1 MRKSGTRKLTL
12 QRETL
17 RDLSAQSLKDV
28 AGGSCATCIV
38 GTCTSDTVTE
48 QPAGDV

>member
-1 MRKSGTRKLTL
+1 MKKRETRKLTL

-28 AGGSCATCIV
+28 AGGSCYTCIV
-38 GTCTSDTVTE
+38 GTCTSDTVTD
-48 QPAGDV
+48 QPAADA